1 MRVIIYFIVSI
12 ILLSCTKEYDDC
24 SGGAGTYYSNVHV
37 LGIDYELYKRLDHDW
52 EANTMQ
58 PIEYDYL
65 RIGLFCE
72 YEYYYSHRVSPPIQF
87 SFISSAYACSPV
99 QVPVLVNK
107 LTNLKVVS
115 NNDYNDSLPA
125 GHDIQSLFITT
136 SGQTLYNVFSNELHG
151 EFGLRFPPVKDSIHQ
166 FKFEFEYDDTLSFTT
181 ELPALLFE

>member
-1 MRVIIYFIVSI
+1 MRVIFYFLAGI

-24 SGGAGTYYSNVHV
+24 SGGAGTYYSKVNV
-37 LGIDYELYKRLDHDW
+37 LGVDYELYKRLDHDW
-52 EANTMQ
+52 EPDTMQ

-72 YEYYYSHRVSPPIQF
+72 YEYYYSHRVSPLVQF

-136 SGQTLYNVFSNELHG
+136 SGQTLNEVFSNSVG
-151 EFGLRFPPVKDSIHQ
+151 NEFGLRFQPAKESFHQ
-166 FKFEFEYDDTLSFTT
+166 FKFEFEYDDTLNFSA
-181 ELPALLFE
+181 ELPSILLE